1 MIFGRVVVRLT
12 SVHCSVR
19 SRHHLAGLL
28 GANIGHSVLPA
39 SFVTAWKQLGDD
51 GHVKLFDLDVQQ
63 LTIDDVLQEIRQQPF
78 QGIAVTMPCKE
89 AVMDSLDQLTLDAR
103 QMGSVNYIEAV
114 RASDQPVQLI
124 GHNLDWSGI
133 RDALCAKLS
142 RSDTQGPVCV
152 VGAGGVSR
160 AAIYALVQMG
170 INEIRVTDPDHERSV
185 AMVEELT
192 ATLDGSVALVAE
204 KTLTNA
210 LRESEGVVNCSPVGM
225 TGGPAG
231 SPVPNQLLTETST
244 LKWAFDVVCY
254 PVETPFVQM
263 AEHSGLTTIRGD
275 AMNRHVRLG
284 MFAMLNGVEPAE
296 LPHGLFE

>member
-1 MIFGRVVVRLT
+1 M
-12 SVHCSVR
+12 
-19 SRHHLAGLL
+19 
-28 GANIGHSVLPA
+28 
-39 SFVTAWKQLGDD
+39 
-51 GHVKLFDLDVQQ
+51 
-63 LTIDDVLQEIRQQPF
+63 
-78 QGIAVTMPCKE
+78 
-89 AVMDSLDQLTLDAR
+89 
-103 QMGSVNYIEAV
+103 
-114 RASDQPVQLI
+114 QLI

-160 AAIYALVQMG
+160 AAIYARVQMG
-170 INEIRVTDPDHERSV
+170 INEIRVTTDPAHERSV

-231 SPVPNQLLTETST
+231 SPVPNQLLIETST

-254 PVETPFVQM
+254 PVE

-284 MFAMLNGVEPAE
+284 MFAMLNGVEPTE